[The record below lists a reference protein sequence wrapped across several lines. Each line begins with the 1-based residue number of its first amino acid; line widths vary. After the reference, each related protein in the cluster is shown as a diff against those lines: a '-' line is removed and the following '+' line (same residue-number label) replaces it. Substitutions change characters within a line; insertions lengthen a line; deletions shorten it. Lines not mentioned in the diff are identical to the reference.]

1 MEKKG
6 ETDDWL
12 IQFGEKV
19 WYILFISDK
28 KKKKKGVMKRST
40 FPFCVERLA
49 KLGS

>member
-1 MEKKG
+1 MKG
-6 ETDDWL
+6 TDDWL

-19 WYILFISDK
+19 WYVLFISDN
-28 KKKKKGVMKRST
+28 KKKGVMKRST